1 MSTYP
6 TVRLRRLRRSPQL
19 RALVRETRLT
29 PDRFVTGFFVRHG
42 KGVRE
47 EISSLPG
54 VFRFSPDEA
63 VAESQELATLGVSA
77 AILFGIP
84 EKKDDTGSEAW
95 NDGAAVQ
102 QTVRRLKKEVPGMLV
117 VTDVCLDEYT
127 SHGHCGVIRDGEV
140 DNDAT
145 LPLLARVAQSHARA
159 GADVVAPSDMMDGR
173 VAAIRRA
180 LDEAASPHV
189 AILAYSAKS
198 ASAFYGPF
206 REAAD
211 SAPKFGDRRGYQMDP
226 ANRREAMREIAL
238 DLDEGADAVMVKP
251 ALAYLDVI
259 REARQRFDAPIAA
272 YNVSGEYAMV
282 KPAAANGCID
292 ARRTSLEILT
302 GIVCAA
308 AGGGGAAL
316 VSPHPAGA
324 PPGGQGKGG
333 WALGPRPA
341 SSDARGS

>member
-1 MSTYP
+1 MSRFPAT
-6 TVRLRRLRRSPQL
+6 RLRRMRRSPAS
-19 RALVRETRLT
+19 RALVRETRLS
-29 PDRFVTGFFVRHG
+29 PEQLVAPLFVR
-42 KGVRE
+42 KGRGLRE
-47 EISSLPG
+47 PIGSLPG
-54 VFRFSPDEA
+54 VHRVSPDEA
-63 VAESQELATLGVSA
+63 VAAAQELRGLGVPA
-77 AILFGIP
+77 VLLFGLP
-84 EKKDDTGSEAW
+84 ERKDDTGSEAW
-95 NDGAAVQ
+95 DDGAAVQ
-102 QTVRRLKKEVPGMLV
+102 TAARALKQALPDLLV
-117 VTDVCLDEYT
+117 ATDVCLDEYT
-127 SHGHCGVIRDGEV
+127 SHGHCGVVRDGEV

-173 VAAIRRA
+173 VAAIRA
-180 LDEAASPHV
+180 GLDEAGFSRV
-189 AILAYSAKS
+189 AILAYAAKT

-282 KPAAANGCID
+282 KAAAANGWID
-292 ARRTSLEILT
+292 ERRIALEILT
-302 GIVCAA
+302 GIAR
-308 AGGGGAAL
+308 
-316 VSPHPAGA
+316 AGA
-324 PPGGQGKGG
+324 DFILTYH
-333 WALGPRPA
+333 AR
-341 SSDARGS
+341 DAATWLREGSP

>member
-1 MSTYP
+1 MSPSRFPAT
-6 TVRLRRLRRSPQL
+6 RMRRLRRSPAS
-19 RALVRETRLT
+19 RALVRETRLS
-29 PDRFVTGFFVRHG
+29 PEQFIAPLFVRKGHG
-42 KGVRE
+42 LRE
-47 EISSLPG
+47 PISSLPG
-54 VFRFSPDEA
+54 VSRMSPDEA
-63 VAESQELATLGVSA
+63 VAEAQELRGLGVPA
-77 AILFGIP
+77 VLLFGLP
-84 EKKDDTGSEAW
+84 ERKDETGSEAW
-95 NDGAAVQ
+95 DDGAAVQ
-102 QTVRRLKKEVPGMLV
+102 EAARRLKQTIPELLV
-117 VTDVCLDEYT
+117 ATDVCLDEYT

-145 LPLLARVAQSHARA
+145 LPLLARVAISHARA

-173 VAAIRRA
+173 VAAIRTA
-180 LDEAASPHV
+180 LDGAALPHV

-282 KPAAANGCID
+282 KAAAANGWID
-292 ARRTSLEILT
+292 ERRIALEILT
-302 GIVCAA
+302 GI
-308 AGGGGAAL
+308 L
-316 VSPHPAGA
+316 RAGA
-324 PPGGQGKGG
+324 DFVLTYHAK
-333 WALGPRPA
+333 
-341 SSDARGS
+341 DAAKWLREGA